1 MTLNIADQWPDII
14 AQSPAGELR
23 LRVRGRSMW
32 PTLQPGDELHVTP
45 IAAEALQP
53 GDWIVIHAPNGP
65 LIHRFLGFTR
75 EGKLLTKGDAHRAPD
90 PPWPQEALLG
100 RVTAFTRRGI
110 TTAVRPPSLAER
122 TKTMWH
128 RVVAGIWQRR
138 CSRRHTLP
146 SVWLA
151 LLCLALMS
159 HPLLAAVTLSRL
171 EARVQTDSIKVY
183 WETASEVNMSV
194 FYVLRSL
201 SETGTYSR
209 ISNFIPAEGD
219 LGGAMYE
226 YIDDNVQA
234 GTTYY
239 YKLEAVETNGSS
251 EFHGPVSARIP
262 LPGENATP
270 TLTPTPS
277 PTPTSTPVPTTAA
290 PPPTATPEPFV
301 HFWADQTAVQAGQC
315 VTLQWETAEIDG
327 VFLDGVGVPGV
338 SGKTV
343 CPCANET
350 HVLRVTYR
358 DGSTQ
363 DFTVTLSV
371 QGVCTPAPPNST
383 ATPTFPPLPTG
394 TPRPNGTAAPT
405 VGNGLITPTPTLR
418 PGAPTFTPAPQTAP
432 TEITEIAPL
441 SPGTPLIAPGTA
453 TVIPW
458 LTTPTLA
465 RPLFEG
471 QEPEASSS
479 DWLWGAIGAGGLLI
493 LLGGAGIW
501 WMRRHA

>member
-1 MTLNIADQWPDII
+1 MTLNVAEQWPDII
-14 AQSPAGELR
+14 AQPLTGELR

-32 PTLQPGDELHVTP
+32 PTLQPGDEAHVAP
-45 IAAEALQP
+45 VAAEALQP
-53 GDWIVIHAPNGP
+53 GDWIIIRAPNGP

-75 EGKLLTKGDAHRAPD
+75 EGELLTKGDAHRAPD

-110 TTAVRPPSLAER
+110 TTVVRPHSLAER

-138 CSRRHTLP
+138 RSRRHTLS
-146 SVWLA
+146 SVLLA
-151 LLCLALMS
+151 LLCLALLF
-159 HPLLAAVTLSRL
+159 HPLLAAVTLSRFG
-171 EARVQTDSIKVY
+171 ASVQTDSIKVY

-226 YIDDNVQA
+226 YIDYDVQA

-251 EFHGPVSARIP
+251 EFHGPVSARMP
-262 LPGENATP
+262 LPGEDATP
-270 TLTPTPS
+270 TPTPS
-277 PTPTSTPVPTTAA
+277 PTATSTPAPTTAA

-301 HFWADQTAVQAGQC
+301 RFWADQTTLQAGQC
-315 VTLQWETAEIDG
+315 ATLQWETAEIDA

-343 CPCANET
+343 CPCAGET

-363 DFTVTLSV
+363 DFTVTLNV

-383 ATPTFPPLPTG
+383 ATPTFPPPTLM
-394 TPRPNGTAAPT
+394 PRPNGTAAPT
-405 VGNGLITPTPTLR
+405 VENGRITPTPQ

-432 TEITEIAPL
+432 IEITEIAPL

-453 TVIPW
+453 TASPS
-458 LTTPTLA
+458 LATPTLA

-471 QEPEASSS
+471 QAPEASSS
-479 DWLWGAIGAGGLLI
+479 NWLWGAIGAGGLLI

-501 WMRRHA
+501 WMRRRA

>member
-1 MTLNIADQWPDII
+1 
-14 AQSPAGELR
+14 
-23 LRVRGRSMW
+23 
-32 PTLQPGDELHVTP
+32 
-45 IAAEALQP
+45 
-53 GDWIVIHAPNGP
+53 
-65 LIHRFLGFTR
+65 
-75 EGKLLTKGDAHRAPD
+75 
-90 PPWPQEALLG
+90 
-100 RVTAFTRRGI
+100 
-110 TTAVRPPSLAER
+110 
-122 TKTMWH
+122 
-128 RVVAGIWQRR
+128 
-138 CSRRHTLP
+138 
-146 SVWLA
+146 
-151 LLCLALMS
+151 
-159 HPLLAAVTLSRL
+159 
-171 EARVQTDSIKVY
+171 
-183 WETASEVNMSV
+183 MSV

-226 YIDDNVQA
+226 YIDDDVQA

-251 EFHGPVSARIP
+251 EFHGPVSARMP
-262 LPGENATP
+262 LPGEDATP
-270 TLTPTPS
+270 TPTPS
-277 PTPTSTPVPTTAA
+277 PTATSTPAPTTAA

-301 HFWADQTAVQAGQC
+301 RFWADQTTLQAGQC
-315 VTLQWETAEIDG
+315 ATLQWETAEIDG

-343 CPCANET
+343 CPCAGET

-363 DFTVTLSV
+363 DFTVTLNV

-383 ATPTFPPLPTG
+383 ATPTFPPPTLM
-394 TPRPNGTAAPT
+394 PRPNGTAAPT
-405 VGNGLITPTPTLR
+405 VENGRITPTPQ

-453 TVIPW
+453 TASPS
-458 LTTPTLA
+458 LATPTLA

-471 QEPEASSS
+471 QAPEASSS
-479 DWLWGAIGAGGLLI
+479 NWLWGALGAGGLLI

-501 WMRRHA
+501 WMRRRA